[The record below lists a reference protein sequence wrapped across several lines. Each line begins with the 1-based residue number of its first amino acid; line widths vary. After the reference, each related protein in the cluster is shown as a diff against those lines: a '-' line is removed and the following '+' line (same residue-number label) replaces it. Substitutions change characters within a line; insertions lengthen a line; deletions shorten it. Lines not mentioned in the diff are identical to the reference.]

1 VSHADTVSIEY
12 TASAILTEHG
22 WTLRVEGIGVTS
34 VRSLDRAERQVRDMI
49 ETATGVTTSDAVI
62 IRIVP
67 E

>member
-1 VSHADTVSIEY
+1 MSIQY

-22 WTLRVEGIGVTS
+22 WTLRVQGIGVTQ
-34 VRSLDRAERQVRDMI
+34 VRSLDRAERAVRDMI